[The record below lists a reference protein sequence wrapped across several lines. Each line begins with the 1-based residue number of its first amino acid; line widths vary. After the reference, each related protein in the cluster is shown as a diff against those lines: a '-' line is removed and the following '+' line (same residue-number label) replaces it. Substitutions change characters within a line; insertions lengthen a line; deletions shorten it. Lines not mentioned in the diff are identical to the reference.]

1 MKDPQRVILFPLTSE
16 KAVAMVESLNTVT
29 FVVAADANKQDIKR
43 AVEVLYGVK
52 VKEVRTLKT
61 PDGRKKAYV
70 KLAEGFS
77 ADELAAKLGV
87 I

>member
-1 MKDPQRVILFPLTSE
+1 MKDPQKVILFPLTSE
-16 KAVAMVESLNTVT
+16 KAVEMVESLNTVT

-52 VKEVRTLKT
+52 VKGVRTLKT

-70 KLAEGFS
+70 RLAEGFS

>member
-1 MKDPQRVILFPLTSE
+1 MKDPQKVILFPLTSE
-16 KAVAMVESLNTVT
+16 KAVRLVESQNTVT
-29 FVVAADANKQDIKR
+29 FMVALDANKHDIKR

-52 VKEVRTLKT
+52 VKDVRTVRT
-61 PDGRKKAYV
+61 PDGRKKAFV

>member
-1 MKDPQRVILFPLTSE
+1 MKDPQKVILFPLTTE
-16 KAVAMVESLNTVT
+16 KAVRLVESQNTIT
-29 FVVAADANKQDIKR
+29 FVVAPDANKHDIKR

-52 VKEVRTLKT
+52 VKDVRTVKT
-61 PDGRKKAYV
+61 PDGKKKAYV
-70 KLAEGFS
+70 RLMEEFS